1 MTPARRRVLMLV
13 DALERY
19 GGAERLVA
27 AIAAALPRDRYEV
40 TVCATRSAGGELGA
54 QLTEAGVAH
63 FSLGR
68 RHRYDLLPV
77 RELVRFIRDREID
90 VLHTHKFPSNLLGAF
105 VGPLTRV
112 PALVAHEHG
121 WSHEGRVRS
130 LTEGRVIGRSVDA
143 YVAGTQNDAA
153 HLVAV
158 GVAPSKVVVIPGA
171 YIPRPAAA
179 ASDVRRELGLSS
191 ELSVVGTIG
200 ILRPEKAYDV
210 LIEAFA
216 LLGAELPSARLVI
229 AGDGE
234 CRHELERLT
243 ADLGVADRVHFLGLR
258 DDIDAVFAAFDV
270 AALTSDRESTSLFA
284 LECMAH
290 DVPLVSTRVG
300 GPAEFLEHG
309 VSAMLVPP
317 RDPPRLAAALREL
330 LELPDR
336 GRSLAA
342 AARAALA
349 GFEIEAIAARHAE
362 LYGRLLAGKR

>member
-1 MTPARRRVLMLV
+1 MLV

-19 GGAERLVA
+19 GGAERLVS
-27 AIAAALPRDRYEV
+27 AIAAALPRERYEV
-40 TVCATRSAGGELGA
+40 TVCATRSAGGALAA
-54 QLTEAGVAH
+54 QLTEAGVEH

-77 RELVRFIRDREID
+77 RELVRFIREREID

-121 WSHEGRVRS
+121 WSHEGRVRGF
-130 LTEGRVIGRSVDA
+130 TEGRVIGRSVDA
-143 YVAGTQNDAA
+143 YVAGTENDAA

-158 GVAPSKVVVIPGA
+158 GVPPSKVVVIPGA
-171 YIPRPAAA
+171 YIARPAP
-179 ASDVRRELGLSS
+179 ASVDVRAELGLAP
-191 ELSVVGTIG
+191 EAPVVGTIG
-200 ILRPEKAYDV
+200 ILRPEKAFDV
-210 LIEAFA
+210 LIGAFA
-216 LLGAELPSARLVI
+216 LLLRELPAAHLLI

-234 CRHELERLT
+234 CRDELERLAAT
-243 ADLGVADRVHFLGLR
+243 LRVTDRVHFLGLR
-258 DDIDAVFAAFDV
+258 DDIESVFAAIDV

-309 VSAMLVPP
+309 VSGALVPR
-317 RDPPRLAAALREL
+317 RDPAQLASALQSV
-330 LELPDR
+330 LERPDR
-336 GRSLAA
+336 GQTLAQ
-342 AARAALA
+342 AAREVLA
-349 GFEIEAIAARHAE
+349 EFEIERIAARHAA
-362 LYGRLLAGKR
+362 LYERLLERAGR